1 MDHIHLMRVFVAV
14 GELESFAAAARRL
27 AISAAAVTRAVGAL
41 EESLGVKLL
50 LRTTRSVRLTEA
62 GSRYLEDSR
71 NILASLREANE
82 AAAGVNAAPR
92 GNLAVTAPML
102 FGKFFVMPCIVRY
115 LQTYPEVDVSALF
128 LDRVVNLVEEGMDVA
143 VRIGPLPDSGLKA
156 RQVGQ
161 VRRLLCASPD
171 YLARQGTPRHPS
183 ELAQHALIAANGVGA
198 GLEWKFREAQVPL
211 SVRVK
216 PRLNVTSNDAA
227 IAAATA
233 GLGIAH
239 LLSYQV
245 ADDLVAGRLRT
256 VLEDFE
262 ETPWPI
268 HVLHRESKYGSAKVR
283 AFIDLLVS
291 MLGEHRYLN

>member
-1 MDHIHLMRVFVAV
+1 MDQIHLMRVFVAV

-27 AISAAAVTRAVGAL
+27 GISPAAVTRAVGAL

-71 NILASLREANE
+71 NILASIVEANE

-92 GNLAVTAPML
+92 GNLAVTAPVL
-102 FGKFFVMPCIVRY
+102 FGKYFVMPCIVRY
-115 LQTYPEVDVSALF
+115 LQAYPEVDVSAFF
-128 LDRVVNLVEEGMDVA
+128 LDRVVNLVDEGMDVA

-171 YLARQGTPRHPS
+171 YLARHGTPRHPG

-198 GLEWKFREAQVPL
+198 GQEWKFREAQAPL
-211 SVRVK
+211 SIRIK

-227 IAAATA
+227 IAAASA